1 MFQDEARFGRISDP
15 KACWARKPVRPTV
28 GAQLVREY
36 VYVFGAVSPEDG
48 QHDSL
53 VLPVA
58 NTEAMSVF
66 LEELSRRHPDE
77 DLLIF
82 MDQAGWHKAKALKI
96 PENIELVFLP
106 PYCPDLNP
114 QEQMALRCFKWVRWM
129 RICIFSR
136 PNEFIAA
143 ISLPEKGGNI
153 KGAKRRGQTREPL
166 ILQASP
172 VFFSAAMKKWT
183 DENLPFE

>member
-1 MFQDEARFGRISDP
+1 MFQDEARFGRISTP
-15 KACWARKPVRPTV
+15 KACWAKKPIRPTV
-28 GAQLVREY
+28 SAQLVREY
-36 VYVFGAVSPEDG
+36 VYVFGAVSPQDG

-96 PENIELVFLP
+96 PENIELAFLP

-114 QEQMALRCFKWVRWM
+114 QEQIWDELREKFFANKLFK
-129 RICIFSR
+129 
-136 PNEFIAA
+136 
-143 ISLPEKGGNI
+143 
-153 KGAKRRGQTREPL
+153 T
-166 ILQASP
+166 LQAVIKTAVKGLRFLEQTPNMIQSLTAR
-172 VFFSAAMKKWT
+172 SWIL
-183 DENLPFE
+183 NPF

>member
-15 KACWARKPVRPTV
+15 RACWAPKPVRPTV

-36 VYVFGAVSPEDG
+36 VYVFGAVNPQDG

-53 VLPVA
+53 VLPCA

-66 LEELSRRHPDE
+66 LEKLSRRHPDE

-82 MDQAGWHKAKALKI
+82 MDQAGWHKAKALRI
-96 PENIELVFLP
+96 PKNVELAFLP

-114 QEQMALRCFKWVRWM
+114 QEQVWDELREKFFGNKLFK
-129 RICIFSR
+129 
-136 PNEFIAA
+136 
-143 ISLPEKGGNI
+143 
-153 KGAKRRGQTREPL
+153 T
-166 ILQASP
+166 LQAVIDTAVKGLLLLEQAPDRIKTLTDRKWMLNP
-172 VFFSAAMKKWT
+172 V
-183 DENLPFE
+183 

>member
-1 MFQDEARFGRISDP
+1 MFQDEARFGRISAP

-28 GAQLVREY
+28 GVQLIREY

-66 LEELSRRHPDE
+66 WEELSRRYPE
-77 DLLIF
+77 EALLIF
-82 MDQAGWHKAKALKI
+82 MDQAGWHKAKALRI
-96 PENIELVFLP
+96 PENIELAFLP

-114 QEQMALRCFKWVRWM
+114 QEQIWDELREKFFGNKLFKTLQGVIDAAVKGLRFLEQTPNL
-129 RICIFSR
+129 IR
-136 PNEFIAA
+136 PLAA
-143 ISLPEKGGNI
+143 
-153 KGAKRRGQTREPL
+153 REW
-166 ILQASP
+166 ILNP
-172 VFFSAAMKKWT
+172 
-183 DENLPFE
+183 D